1 MVITKI
7 KSMTENYPEFLVVN
21 LIYADGHAGHQ
32 I

>member
-1 MVITKI
+1 MAITKI

-21 LIYADGHAGHQ
+21 LNYAGGHASHQ